1 MSVKETIIRIF
12 FPLKCPLCGELVPI
26 ADEICSCCRGEL
38 REISHDFCIHC
49 GADIDKCTCEI
60 NKNISDGIAG
70 VCYYSGKAK
79 WNIALFKIAGNKK
92 LSIPMSLKMSER
104 AAEAFSDVSF
114 DSVTFVPVSE
124 KSFNQKG
131 FNHSEL
137 LAKGVAERLFVPL
150 EAALVKVKE
159 TTPQHSL
166 GAKERLGN
174 LGGAFAL
181 AEGVSVKD
189 KTILLCDDIKTT
201 GTTLK
206 ECADVLYQS
215 GAKRVCCLV
224 YAITDYM
231 TDF

>member
-1 MSVKETIIRIF
+1 MSFKETIIRIL
-12 FPLKCPLCGELVPI
+12 FPLKCPLCGELVPVT
-26 ADEICSCCRGEL
+26 DEICSCCRGEL
-38 REISHDFCIHC
+38 REISHNYCIHC

-60 NKNISDGIAG
+60 NNNISERIAG

-79 WNIALFKIAGNKK
+79 WEIALFKFAGNRK
-92 LSIPMSLKMSER
+92 LSVPMSLKMSER
-104 AAEAFSDVSF
+104 AAEVYSDVSF

-124 KSFNQKG
+124 KSFKQKG

-174 LGGAFAL
+174 LSGAFAL
-181 AEGVSVKD
+181 AEGISVKG
-189 KTILLCDDIKTT
+189 KTILLCDDIRTT

-206 ECADVLYQS
+206 ECSDVLYKN
-215 GAKRVCCLV
+215 GAKMVYCLV
-224 YAITDYM
+224 YAVTDYM